1 MTRGKALI
9 ECLLHFQRF
18 QICYVYICI
27 IYIFIYAMHSHT
39 HTHIDILLPVVFLLC
54 NMAIYFCCLCT
65 VGEKQPIWKELVL
78 LQIEYMNFCSW
89 QGSSELFSSYLSS
102 VDLSAG
108 CLPSKLCCSS
118 FAISSLIQ
126 VVYCPIIGIELMR
139 FKGLSGC
146 L

>member
-9 ECLLHFQRF
+9 ECLLHFQCF

-27 IYIFIYAMHSHT
+27 IYIFYICNAFTHT
-39 HTHIDILLPVVFLLC
+39 HTYKYTVACCVSSMQYGYLFLLS
-54 NMAIYFCCLCT
+54 LHSW
-65 VGEKQPIWKELVL
+65 EKQPIWKELVL
-78 LQIEYMNFCSW
+78 LQIEYMNFCWW
-89 QGSSELFSSYLSS
+89 QGSSELFSTYLSS

-118 FAISSLIQ
+118 FTISSLIQ
-126 VVYCPIIGIELMR
+126 VVYCPIIGIELMS